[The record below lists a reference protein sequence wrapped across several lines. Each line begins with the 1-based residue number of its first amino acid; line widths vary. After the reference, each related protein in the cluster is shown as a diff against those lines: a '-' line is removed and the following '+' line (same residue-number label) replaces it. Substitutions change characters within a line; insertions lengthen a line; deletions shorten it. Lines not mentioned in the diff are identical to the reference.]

1 MRNKILRSANA
12 KYNFIFTFF
21 FYKISKGD
29 LDVFWCEFI
38 DLFGFFFFGCYCD
51 SRWIHIKKH
60 RNTSKVCLLYLF
72 YRKKSKNRMIF
83 SVRRPQ
89 YFIPHTKSQR
99 SLVTRHRLSCKKI
112 YITHTRNVSLGC
124 LWYHKLFCVFGDFYA
139 SGTLDAEVT
148 KSLQGNVVITF
159 EIMIFWFV
167 RYICEWIPVVYRK

>member
-1 MRNKILRSANA
+1 M
-12 KYNFIFTFF
+12 YF
-21 FYKISKGD
+21 
-29 LDVFWCEFI
+29 DVFWCEFI
-38 DLFGFFFFGCYCD
+38 DLFGFFWLLLWLGEF
-51 SRWIHIKKH
+51 
-60 RNTSKVCLLYLF
+60 TSKNTGIHQRYVSFIFF

-83 SVRRPQ
+83 SVRRPL

-99 SLVTRHRLSCKKI
+99 SQVTRHRLSCKKI

-139 SGTLDAEVT
+139 SGTQDAEVT

-167 RYICEWIPVVYRK
+167 RYICDWIPIVYRK